1 MATRFFLKD
10 VLSISLAQI
19 EIMDIGAMIEGEDRY
34 ETLVRQGLG
43 QVTGFEPNSKN
54 LKTSTVLPFVT
65 RGWWPPRPVLPARL
79 PVAA

>member
-34 ETLVRQGLG
+34 ETLVR
-43 QVTGFEPNSKN
+43 
-54 LKTSTVLPFVT
+54 
-65 RGWWPPRPVLPARL
+65 
-79 PVAA
+79 